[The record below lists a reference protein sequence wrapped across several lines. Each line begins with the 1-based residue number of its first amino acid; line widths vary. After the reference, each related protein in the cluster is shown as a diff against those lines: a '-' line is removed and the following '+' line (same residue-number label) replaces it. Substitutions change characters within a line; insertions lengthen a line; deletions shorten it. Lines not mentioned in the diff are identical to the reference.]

1 MICFTRLIFS
11 KSKQRNVAL
20 SRRELPT
27 KPTVNFGCGWRSV
40 GKSCY
45 EPNSLRAKAPLLSQF
60 KNSFRGERGSQ
71 DATLHS
77 WKRGAVPVVN
87 SIRLAWDVESVDP
100 LRDVVSLQNDF
111 WGCRRSVST
120 AGSTG
125 SRDLGVAPADR
136 RPATGQTWSGA
147 IFGSRQNGPRLGLPS
162 ISEIPRCT
170 CDRPTRHRGPVA
182 SRWFPMLLALE

>member
-1 MICFTRLIFS
+1 MCRSHPLLPQVRTILLPRLPSTS
-11 KSKQRNVAL
+11 KSTSGARQRRATNQTQKRA
-20 SRRELPT
+20 R
-27 KPTVNFGCGWRSV
+27 V
-40 GKSCY
+40 GKS
-45 EPNSLRAKAPLLSQF
+45 SRARRSRRKVTRPRHGALSP
-60 KNSFRGERGSQ
+60 
-71 DATLHS
+71 
-77 WKRGAVPVVN
+77 VPVVN

-125 SRDLGVAPADR
+125 SRDLGVATADR
-136 RPATGQTWSGA
+136 RPATGQTWPGA

-182 SRWFPMLLALE
+182 SRWFPMLLALEVEAPSGPTSGAA